1 MAKVRIHVTFK
12 DGVLDPQGKTVA
24 AALDK
29 MGYKN
34 VEGVRIGKY
43 IEIETKGAGKMLDK
57 EVDDI
62 CDKLL
67 ANPNTEKYSFTI
79 E

>member
-43 IEIETKGAGKMLDK
+43 IEIETKGAGRMLDK
-57 EVDDI
+57 EVDEI